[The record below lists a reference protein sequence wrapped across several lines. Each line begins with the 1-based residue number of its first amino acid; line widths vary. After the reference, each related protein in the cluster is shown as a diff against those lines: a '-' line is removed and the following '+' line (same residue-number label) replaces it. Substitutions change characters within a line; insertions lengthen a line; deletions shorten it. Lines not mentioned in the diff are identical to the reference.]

1 MRLEEREALGQ
12 RPAGEAVD
20 EVMPVA
26 LDVRQAEQ
34 RDQREVLL
42 HGEPGL
48 RRQVLARHEVAALAA
63 SAFQSR
69 QRARLTIDL

>member
-1 MRLEEREALGQ
+1 MRFEERERLAE

-20 EVMPVA
+20 EVMAVA
-26 LDVRQAEQ
+26 LDVGEAEQ

-42 HGEPGL
+42 HRQAGL
-48 RRQVLARHEVAALAA
+48 RRQVLAREEVPAAAP
-63 SAFQSR
+63 SAFQMR